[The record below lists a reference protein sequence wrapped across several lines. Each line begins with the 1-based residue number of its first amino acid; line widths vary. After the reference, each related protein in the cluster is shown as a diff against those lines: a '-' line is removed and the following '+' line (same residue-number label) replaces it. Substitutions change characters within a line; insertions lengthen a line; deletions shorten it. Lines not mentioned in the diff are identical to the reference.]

1 MRVNQLVMVVPVPGP
16 GMDDA
21 AVRTEVWQQVSA
33 FLLQYLGK
41 RYVRFEPATLAWNQK
56 VEQPFGVILGRS
68 DPALFLYLYAMGKK
82 FQDEAIQ
89 FHLDGFLKNMEVDQT
104 LEHGRVLFCSMS
116 VKGDSENLKPH
127 LMWHLSMMKGE
138 LLPDCALYY
147 LREKQAHATEDL
159 DEKVLSH
166 LDRYALCAVSL
177 VMEERT

>member
-1 MRVNQLVMVVPVPGP
+1 M
-16 GMDDA
+16 
-21 AVRTEVWQQVSA
+21 
-33 FLLQYLGK
+33 
-41 RYVRFEPATLAWNQK
+41 
-56 VEQPFGVILGRS
+56 EQPFGVILGRS

-116 VKGDSENLKPH
+116 VKGDGENLKPH

-147 LREKQAHATEDL
+147 LREKQAHATDDL